1 MRPSMDERYIKYQSL
16 SLQEA
21 KAVEREVIEMI
32 QYAFMLGRRTE
43 AEIRE
48 VTYLQTVE
56 PVTHS
61 AH

>member
-1 MRPSMDERYIKYQSL
+1 MDTKYIKYQSL

-21 KAVEREVIEMI
+21 KAVEREVIAMI

-48 VTYLQTVE
+48 AKFLQMAGPLTGSL
-56 PVTHS
+56 H
-61 AH
+61 

>member
-1 MRPSMDERYIKYQSL
+1 MEERYIKYQSL

-56 PVTHS
+56 PVS
-61 AH
+61 IKAH